1 VSAKQKPE
9 FITFTGVDDAAYCK
23 GMIELSAKYPIEW
36 GVLVDRDKKG
46 VPLFPTNMHVDRI
59 RKSGIR
65 LCAHICGSLASDIAA
80 GTGPDI
86 NLAGFARIQV
96 NYSRSGATPLAIR
109 AVSEFA
115 NKHAV
120 RAALQCRE
128 DNFPLEETSVDW
140 LYDVSFG
147 EGIRP
152 TSFPPIVSNHPFC
165 GISGGLNSDNV
176 LATLDEKLVVESAAK
191 YWIDMESGVRTDGA
205 FDLDLCA
212 RVCEQVYGSS
222 SR

>member
-1 VSAKQKPE
+1 MSAKQQPE

-46 VPLFPTNMHVDRI
+46 VPLFPTNKHIDRI

-65 LCAHICGSLASDIAA
+65 LCAHICGSLATDIAS
-80 GTGPDI
+80 GHRPDI

-96 NYSRSGATPLAIR
+96 NFSRSGAMPSAVQS
-109 AVSEFA
+109 VSEFA

-120 RAALQCRE
+120 RAALQCR
-128 DNFPLEETSVDW
+128 DDHFPTEHTSVDW

-147 EGIRP
+147 EGVRP
-152 TSFPPIVSNHPFC
+152 SSFPPIVSNHPFC
-165 GISGGLNSDNV
+165 GISGGLSPDNV
-176 LATLDEKLVVESAAK
+176 LTTLDEKLVVEQGSGF
-191 YWIDMESGVRTDGA
+191 WIDMESGVRRDGA
-205 FDLDLCA
+205 FDLELCA
-212 RVCEQVYGSS
+212 QVCDEVYG
-222 SR
+222 RA

>member
-1 VSAKQKPE
+1 MSAKNRPE

-23 GMIELSAKYPIEW
+23 GMIELSARYPIEW

-46 VPLFPTNMHVDRI
+46 IALFPTNRHIDRI

-65 LCAHICGSLASDIAA
+65 LCAHICGLLALDIAE
-80 GTGPDI
+80 GRNPDV

-96 NYSRSGATPLAIR
+96 NYSRSGASPEAIR
-109 AVSEFA
+109 YVSKFA
-115 NKHAV
+115 NRHAV

-128 DNFPLEETSVDW
+128 DRFPIEETAVDW

-147 EGIRP
+147 EGVRP

-165 GISGGLNSDNV
+165 GISGGLNPENV
-176 LATLDEKLVVESAAK
+176 LATLDEKLLVNGDSAF
-191 YWIDMESGVRTDGA
+191 WIDMESGVRTNGE

-212 RVCEQVYGSS
+212 RVCEQVYGQA
-222 SR
+222 